1 MHYSFLTLGIPVITI
16 TEDDVQCDELHV
28 SLQSNDTCLSNISSP
43 EDALLEYQKLVINEE
58 QPKQRFCVCR
68 VDGISELRTDI
79 MGIYKK
85 PDLKLTA
92 NPKVRFEE
100 EDAVGSGPIREFLVS
115 AITVIAEGIPSLSGR
130 SKPIIFFEGEKD
142 HLIPIHDRT
151 LRLSGAFKAA
161 GRIIGH
167 SILHGGPG
175 LHGISPAIKH
185 LLATSTESDEPV
197 PIVLEDVPDMELRH
211 LINQVSM

>member
-1 MHYSFLTLGIPVITI
+1 MHYSFLTLDIPVITI

-43 EDALLEYQKLVINEE
+43 EDAILEYQKLVINEE

-92 NPKVRFEE
+92 NPKVMLW
-100 EDAVGSGPIREFLVS
+100 AVALLKNFWSVQ
-115 AITVIAEGIPSLSGR
+115 SL
-130 SKPIIFFEGEKD
+130 
-142 HLIPIHDRT
+142 
-151 LRLSGAFKAA
+151 
-161 GRIIGH
+161 
-167 SILHGGPG
+167 
-175 LHGISPAIKH
+175 
-185 LLATSTESDEPV
+185 
-197 PIVLEDVPDMELRH
+197 
-211 LINQVSM
+211 

>member
-1 MHYSFLTLGIPVITI
+1 M
-16 TEDDVQCDELHV
+16 EDDDELHV
-28 SLQSNDTCLSNISSP
+28 SFQSNDTCLSNISSP

-68 VDGISELRTDI
+68 VDGLSELRTDI

-100 EDAVGSGPIREFLVS
+100 EDAVGSGPIGEFLVS
-115 AITVIAEGIPSLSGR
+115 AISVIDEGIPSSSGI
-130 SKPIIFFEGEKD
+130 SKPLIFFEGEKD
-142 HLIPIHDRT
+142 HRIPIHDR
-151 LRLSGAFKAA
+151 SGAFKAV

-167 SILHGGPG
+167 SILHVGPG
-175 LHGISPAIKH
+175 LHGISPAIKY
-185 LLATSTESDEPV
+185 LLSTSTESDEPV
-197 PIVLEDVPDMELRH
+197 PILMEDVPDMELRH
-211 LINQVSM
+211 FINQVSI